1 MTTPAPGVLL
11 RLRSTVLRCSSR
23 RPLILGILNASP
35 ESFSDGDEVAGLDRQ
50 LVRAARLLDAG
61 ADMIDVGGESGVTNR
76 PPVPSAEEIRRVV
89 PIVEALVN
97 RGTLVSVDTWKASVA
112 LAALEVGAHLINDV
126 SGLRDPTIATLCAR
140 FGAGLVILHTRAAPK
155 VKEFPA
161 YADVVGDVTTFLRE
175 RLEVATSRGLSPEHL
190 VFDPGPDFAKTPAQS
205 IAVLRNLP
213 VLSSLGRPVLLAVS
227 RKDFVGALTARMPK
241 QRLAGTL
248 AAVGAGLDGGASMLR
263 VHDVAE
269 TIDFLRVRAALLG
282 LDEVAPNLRLAEHL
296 RREQH
301 VGTEGA
307 AGERP
312 HG

>member
-1 MTTPAPGVLL
+1 MLL

-23 RPLILGILNASP
+23 RPLVLGILNASP

-50 LVRAARLLDAG
+50 LARAAGLLDAG

-76 PPVPSAEEIRRVV
+76 APLASAEEIRRVV

-97 RGTLVSVDTWKASVA
+97 RGTLVSVDTWKPSVA
-112 LAALEVGAHLINDV
+112 LAALEAGAHLINDV
-126 SGLRDPTIATLCAR
+126 SGLRDPTIATHCAR

-161 YADVVGDVTTFLRE
+161 YADVVSDVAAFLRE
-175 RLEVATSRGLSPEHL
+175 RLEVATSRGLAPEHL
-190 VFDPGPDFAKTPAQS
+190 VLDPGPDFAKTPAQS

-213 VLSSLGRPVLLAVS
+213 VLGSLGRPVLLAVS

-269 TIDFLRVRAALLG
+269 TVDFLRVRAALVG
-282 LDEVAPNLRLAEHL
+282 LDEVAPDLRLAEHL
-296 RREQH
+296 RREKH
-301 VGTEGA
+301 AGTEG
-307 AGERP
+307 
-312 HG
+312 